1 MIMEITTR
9 LTHRSLMNKSKS
21 ELAMLLLEQC
31 DITEKF
37 VKDAERLDWLCAQK
51 YGCWG
56 IDMQEATWGT
66 WQACIET
73 GGESYR
79 GKTLRESIDAARKV
93 PK

>member
-31 DITEKF
+31 DITEKY
-37 VKDAERLDWLCAQK
+37 VKDTERLDWLCAQK

-56 IDMQEATWGT
+56 IDGHSGT

-79 GKTLRESIDAARKV
+79 GKTLRESIDAAKAV